1 VNDTRRTRTVL
12 GALLLIALILIT
24 MDHRSADRSPLRG
37 LRAFG
42 AAIFGP
48 IERVSASVVRPIGN
62 TFDAITDAPGE
73 RRRADR
79 LARENQ
85 RLREQARAARQDRDR
100 AGELRGML
108 RSAGIG
114 GYRIVPGQV
123 ISAGQGFEDT
133 VTIDVGASSGVQK
146 DMTVMTGDGLV
157 GRITRV
163 GPDTA
168 TVLLATDAASAV
180 GSRVEDSKEI
190 GIAQG
195 VGRRG
200 VGSGGSSPIR
210 LQLLDVNARLAPGQR
225 IVTLGSQGERPYVP
239 GVPIGTVEKV
249 EQTQGSITR
258 TAYVRPFVHFTS
270 LDVVGVV
277 VAPPKEDPRD
287 SVLPPRPKGAP
298 TPMPPTSP
306 TPCPCLT
313 PGASASPGGA
323 TNGPTPGATPGSTPG
338 STPGATP
345 GATPAPTTGS
355 TPGPADTPTG
365 QARRSGPDPAGPP
378 PTSPRTGR

>member
-1 VNDTRRTRTVL
+1 VNDTRHTRTALGVL
-12 GALLLIALILIT
+12 LFVALTLIT
-24 MDHRSADRSPLRG
+24 VDYRGGDNSPLRG
-37 LRAFG
+37 LRGLG

-48 IERVSASVVRPIGN
+48 IERFSAAAVRPIGN
-62 TFDAITDAPGE
+62 TVDAITDAPRE

-79 LARENQ
+79 LALENQ
-85 RLREQARAARQDRDR
+85 RLREQLRANRQDQDR
-100 AGELRGML
+100 SGQLSRLL

-114 GYRIVPGQV
+114 GYKIVSGQV

-133 VTIDVGASSGVQK
+133 VTIDVGSRSGVQN

-157 GRITRV
+157 GRVTRV

-168 TVLLATDAASAV
+168 TVLLATDAASSI

-200 VGSGGSSPIR
+200 LGSGGDHPIR
-210 LQLLDVNARLAPGQR
+210 LQLLDVNAPLRPGQR

-249 EQTQGSITR
+249 EQTQGAITR
-258 TAYVRPFVHFTS
+258 TAYIRPFVQFTS

-287 SVLPPRPKGAP
+287 AVLPPRPKGAP
-298 TPMPPTSP
+298 TPAPPSPSLCPCPTGSP
-306 TPCPCLT
+306 TPGQ
-313 PGASASPGGA
+313 PGAPSGS
-323 TNGPTPGATPGSTPG
+323 PTPGATGSPMVAPTIQSTGDPSSRPAPRPGNTVMN
-338 STPGATP
+338 
-345 GATPAPTTGS
+345 TPAG
-355 TPGPADTPTG
+355 
-365 QARRSGPDPAGPP
+365 
-378 PTSPRTGR
+378 RTGRGD

>member
-1 VNDTRRTRTVL
+1 MNDTRRTRTVL
-12 GALLLIALILIT
+12 GALLLVALTLIT
-24 MDHRSADRSPLRG
+24 VDYRGGDHSPLRG
-37 LRAFG
+37 LRGFG

-48 IERVSASVVRPIGN
+48 IERVSASIVRPIGS
-62 TFDAITDAPGE
+62 TVDAITDAPGE

-85 RLREQARAARQDRDR
+85 QLREQVRAARQDRDR
-100 AGELRGML
+100 AGQLGRLL

-114 GYRIVPGQV
+114 GYKIVSGQV
-123 ISAGQGFEDT
+123 ISVGQGFEDT
-133 VTIDVGASSGVQK
+133 VTIDIGGSSGVQK

-157 GRITRV
+157 GRVTRV
-163 GPDTA
+163 GPQTA

-200 VGSGGSSPIR
+200 LGSGGANPIR
-210 LQLLDVNARLAPGQR
+210 LQLLDVNAVLRPGQR

-249 EQTQGSITR
+249 EKTDGSITR
-258 TAYVRPFVHFTS
+258 TAYIRPFVQFTS

-287 SVLPPRPKGAP
+287 AVLPPRPKNAP
-298 TPMPPTSP
+298 
-306 TPCPCLT
+306 
-313 PGASASPGGA
+313 
-323 TNGPTPGATPGSTPG
+323 
-338 STPGATP
+338 
-345 GATPAPTTGS
+345 TPAPTIS
-355 TPGPADTPTG
+355 PSMCPCPTPTG
-365 QARRSGPDPAGPP
+365 SPTGGPTDGPVAPTTTGGPTNGPGDAPARGATPRSTDVPTNQPPEQPMTTRTPAARPNRGD
-378 PTSPRTGR
+378 